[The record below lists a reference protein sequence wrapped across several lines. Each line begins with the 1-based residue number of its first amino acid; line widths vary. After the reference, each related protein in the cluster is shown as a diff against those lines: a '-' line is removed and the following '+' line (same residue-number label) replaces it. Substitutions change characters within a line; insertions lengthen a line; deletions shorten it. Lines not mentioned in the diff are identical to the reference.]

1 MHELANPTKLRF
13 GQPAKPRHVKET
25 VLALAR
31 LLKRAPV
38 LNTPKAIEL
47 LLSIAKNKKRK
58 IMVRNAASTI
68 ARFLEEEPRAGRKV
82 IRRLCQLNETKPLS
96 VATAVRVFAAPLA
109 FTTLKRHLK
118 DFANKTISFEALI
131 QHIENGYERSVP
143 QKVISQVMN
152 CERGKFYGE
161 ILMVAMQYGSPKS
174 LITNATIKR
183 MHLLKFP
190 QEEIK
195 KANDLKWKIHGTA
208 HEMYA
213 AAEEGNSE
221 GAKAARRKMRAL
233 QSEFILEFTKKL

>member
-13 GQPAKPRHVKET
+13 GRPAKPRHVKKT
-25 VLALAR
+25 ILALAR

-38 LNTPKAIEL
+38 LNTPRAIEL
-47 LLSIAKNKKRK
+47 LLRIAKNKKRK
-58 IMVRNAASTI
+58 MMVRNAASTI

-96 VATAVRVFAAPLA
+96 VATAVRVFAAPVA

-118 DFANKTISFEALI
+118 DFANKTISFEVLI
-131 QHIENGYERSVP
+131 QHIENWYERRVP

-152 CERGKFYGE
+152 CGRGKFYDE
-161 ILMVAMQYGSPKS
+161 ILRVAMQYGSPKS

-213 AAEEGNSE
+213 AAEKGNKE
-221 GAKAARRKMRAL
+221 VAKAAMRKMRAL
-233 QSEFILEFTKKL
+233 QSEFIREFTKKL